1 MKHRIIGVPMFS
13 FAKFSLARQFLT
25 MSLMILLIGM
35 LIVGYFVG
43 LQIETGV
50 INQASIVSSLYVDSF
65 VAPIVQ
71 EVPIEEAPDGIHPTN
86 TEHLAALDQLLTE
99 TPLGQNIVAFKLWLS
114 DGEIIYS
121 PNPNLVGAH
130 FPIDEELSRAFS
142 GEIVSEVSQLDEHE
156 HIYERL
162 YWDTLIE
169 TYSPIRS
176 KESGEII
183 AVAEFYILP
192 DDLKAEIRTAQIK
205 SWVMVGCAT
214 FVMYLLLAGI
224 VGRLRDL
231 LSQNEQ
237 LRRRVHRA
245 AARTTAL
252 NEQFLR
258 RVSSDLHDGPTQDL
272 ALALLRIDPLSE
284 AVLDDSKKTSNGEM
298 IGKDLQT
305 IQNSLEAAITDIRAI
320 SAGLR
325 IPKLEKMSPVE
336 VVQRA
341 IKDYERKT
349 NLKVPLDV
357 AETPST
363 ATESVKITL
372 YRLVQEGLS
381 NSYRHANGAGQSVNL
396 RGDKRQI
403 EVEIEDDGSGFD
415 ITAIDEQDHL
425 GLAGMRERVEI
436 LGGEFK
442 VITDATKGTKIIAQ
456 IPLFATEDYIEDH
469 ND

>member
-1 MKHRIIGVPMFS
+1 
-13 FAKFSLARQFLT
+13 
-25 MSLMILLIGM
+25 
-35 LIVGYFVG
+35 
-43 LQIETGV
+43 
-50 INQASIVSSLYVDSF
+50 
-65 VAPIVQ
+65 
-71 EVPIEEAPDGIHPTN
+71 
-86 TEHLAALDQLLTE
+86 
-99 TPLGQNIVAFKLWLS
+99 
-114 DGEIIYS
+114 
-121 PNPNLVGAH
+121 
-130 FPIDEELSRAFS
+130 
-142 GEIVSEVSQLDEHE
+142 
-156 HIYERL
+156 
-162 YWDTLIE
+162 
-169 TYSPIRS
+169 
-176 KESGEII
+176 
-183 AVAEFYILP
+183 
-192 DDLKAEIRTAQIK
+192 
-205 SWVMVGCAT
+205 
-214 FVMYLLLAGI
+214 
-224 VGRLRDL
+224 
-231 LSQNEQ
+231 
-237 LRRRVHRA
+237 
-245 AARTTAL
+245 L

-258 RVSSDLHDGPTQDL
+258 RVSSDLHDGPTKDL